1 MVTIDINPDAFP
13 NRIDARGSDRIAVA
27 IFSTTGFDATHINA
41 ATLRLGRARPASGD
55 RGDIVDVNGDGRA
68 DLVVSFPARDVTL
81 SRPGDVVVDL
91 EGRTWSGLPFS
102 GTDLVDYVR

>member
-1 MVTIDINPDAFP
+1 VQPASTR
-13 NRIDARGSDRIAVA
+13 RIS
-27 IFSTTGFDATHINA
+27 
-41 ATLRLGRARPASGD
+41 TLRRCGWGAPPASGD